1 MLEDSTTQRGH
12 FLFTFGEVG
21 VCQISKI
28 FFSIYLNVLQQG
40 VASQYTYSA
49 SSYAGQQAAVPS
61 SAASAA
67 YGQPQAY
74 AQPGYAPQAYQVS
87 HLHDFSLCFLCRK

>member
-1 MLEDSTTQRGH
+1 M
-12 FLFTFGEVG
+12 
-21 VCQISKI
+21 
-28 FFSIYLNVLQQG
+28 FFSICLNVLQQG
-40 VASQYTYSA
+40 VASQYSYSA
-49 SSYAGQQAAVPS
+49 SSYAGQQAAAPS

-87 HLHDFSLCFLCRK
+87 HLLEFICLRSFAGNAICASTCMPTFA